1 MRNKEGSVTNP
12 FVYGKVARG
21 ECFADRERE
30 IAELSSDILS
40 GQNVILFS
48 PRRYGKTS
56 LILEVLDRVRAQG
69 VLAVYLD
76 LFKVVSEEDFV
87 AAYAKEIAR
96 LCGGGIRAALN
107 RIRSLLPRL
116 IPKVVVKGEGVE
128 VELEFEFDLRG
139 AREPLLDDLFEAV
152 AVLARER
159 EKQAVV
165 VFDEFQEIA
174 GWDEGERVQRQ
185 MRAHF
190 QHHAQVA
197 YIFMGSKRHLMQ
209 DIFQSKNRPF
219 YRFGKHL
226 PLGKIPEEE
235 FAAFIEARFKSTGFQ
250 VEEGA
255 PHRILEITE
264 NHPYY
269 TQLLCHVLW
278 DRQRD
283 ERLITAD
290 HVALGVEEVLSRE
303 AHAFHEIW
311 EALPL
316 RARQLLVALAR
327 EESPQVEIYSTKFLR
342 RHNLGSASS
351 VQRALERLLS
361 EELLERVDGKYEFTD
376 VFFKRWLRREFT

>member
-1 MRNKEGSVTNP
+1 MENP

-21 ECFADRERE
+21 EYFADRGRE

-69 VLAVYLD
+69 VLTVYLD
-76 LFKVVSEEDFV
+76 LFKVVSAEDFV
-87 AAYAKEIAR
+87 SAYAREVAR
-96 LCGGGIRAALN
+96 LCGGGIRTALQ
-107 RIRSLLPRL
+107 RIRALLPRL
-116 IPKVVVKGEGVE
+116 VPKAVVKGDGVE

-139 AREPLLDDLFEAV
+139 EREPLLDDLFEAV
-152 AVLARER
+152 ATLARER
-159 EKQAVV
+159 GKRAAV

-174 GWDEGERVQRQ
+174 VWDEGERVQRQ

-190 QHHAQVA
+190 QHHPEAA

-209 DIFQSKNRPF
+209 DIFQNKNRPF
-219 YRFGKHL
+219 YRFGKHF
-226 PLGKIPEEE
+226 PLGKIPEHG
-235 FAAFIEARFKSTGFQ
+235 FAAFIEARFEGTGSR
-250 VEEGA
+250 VEREV
-255 PHRILEITE
+255 PHAILEVTE

-278 DRQRD
+278 DRRRD
-283 ERLITAD
+283 ERVVTAE

-303 AHAFHEIW
+303 AHAFQGMW
-311 EALPL
+311 DMLPL
-316 RARQLLVALAR
+316 KARQLLVALAKEDTPR
-327 EESPQVEIYSTKFLR
+327 VEIYSSKFLQKN
-342 RHNLGSASS
+342 NLGPASS
-351 VQRALERLLS
+351 VQRALWRLLA
-361 EELLERVDGKYEFTD
+361 EEILEKVDGAYEFTD